1 MPRRHL
7 LNEYAASAGD
17 RKVNL
22 VMRATRL
29 VLVGLLLACGSISN
43 VYAANSDEV
52 TPAVDGSETAV
63 RSEAAP
69 SEAMP
74 AGATTDPVQNTAAET
89 GRSDDSAAPKV
100 VASDVLVYLPVGHYL
115 DQNKRKLFANT
126 DRGDREA
133 LEQFYGSRMGAT
145 LWVDKNGYT
154 ADAQNLIA
162 ALKAADTW
170 GLRSKDYKIPELKRD
185 PSGEYSLDDLTKAET
200 RLSLDALQY
209 ARDARGGRIPNPTEQ
224 LSGYLDR
231 KPQLLDPRMVIDALS
246 KATDKGAYLASL
258 QPKNEQFNL
267 LRKKLLALRS
277 GKNGDSIKIPNGP
290 LLRPGNSNPQIALIR
305 KVLDVPAPTVKADG
319 KPADANYYDDDLAR
333 AVKAFK
339 EKNDISP
346 ASTAITAVLRRA
358 LNGNDVSEAQ
368 LLANMEE
375 WRWMPDD
382 LGNFYVMVNVPEFKV
397 RVVKD
402 DQIVYEERI
411 VTGSV
416 NRQTPIFSDSMRTI
430 VFQPRWNVPDS
441 IKIKELLPGLRAGG
455 NPLRRQ
461 GLVMERN
468 GRRVDAQNIN
478 WYRSDIRYYSVYQP
492 PGGRNALGVVKFLFP
507 NSHAVYLHD
516 TPSKSLF
523 NASVRAFSH
532 GCMRVRN
539 PVTMA
544 EIILDHDKGWDKA
557 KVDDLVTKGPEENA
571 IQLDHPIPVYIT
583 YFTAR
588 ANKDGDIESFNDIY
602 GHEKRI
608 TLALQGRW
616 NEIDKTTEP
625 KVTPDDVG
633 FDEDADS
640 RRRDYDDDNWF
651 GVSDDRDRRRRD
663 RHYDGGLNHFFQQVL
678 GGGF

>member
-1 MPRRHL
+1 M
-7 LNEYAASAGD
+7 EKYAASAGK
-17 RKVNL
+17 RKVNF

-29 VLVGLLLACGSISN
+29 VVVSLLLACGSISN
-43 VYAANSDEV
+43 VYAASPDEI
-52 TPAVDGSETAV
+52 TPAAEGSETAM
-63 RSEAAP
+63 RPEAA
-69 SEAMP
+69 SERAMP
-74 AGATTDPVQNTAAET
+74 ANATADPAQNTTAEVN
-89 GRSDDSAAPKV
+89 RSDDESAAPKV

-115 DQNKRKLFANT
+115 DQNKKKLFANIDQS
-126 DRGDREA
+126 DRAA
-133 LEQFYGSRMGAT
+133 LVQFYGSRMGAT

-154 ADAQNLIA
+154 SDAKNLIA
-162 ALKAADTW
+162 TLKAADTW
-170 GLRSKDYKIPELKRD
+170 GLNSKDYKIPELKRD
-185 PSGEYSLDDLTKAET
+185 PSGEYSLDDLTEAET

-209 ARDARGGRIPNPTEQ
+209 ARDARGGRIPDPTQQ

-231 KPQLLDPRMVIDALS
+231 KPQPLDPRIVIDALS
-246 KATDKGAYLASL
+246 KATDKGAYLTSL
-258 QPKNEQFNL
+258 QPKNEQFTL

-277 GKNGDSIKIPNGP
+277 GADGDKIKIPNGP
-290 LLRPGNSNPQIALIR
+290 LLRPGNSNSQIALIR

-319 KPADANYYDDDLAR
+319 KPADANYYDDALAR

-339 EKNDISP
+339 EKNGISP
-346 ASTAITAVLRRA
+346 VTTAITTTLRRA
-358 LNGNDVSEAQ
+358 LNGNDISEAK

-402 DQIVYEERI
+402 GEIVYEERI

-416 NRQTPIFSDSMRTI
+416 NRQTPIFSDLMRTI

-441 IKIKELLPGLRAGG
+441 IKIKELLPGLRDGG

-468 GRRVDAQNIN
+468 GRRVDAQSIN
-478 WYRSDIRYYSVYQP
+478 WYRTDIRYYSVYQP
-492 PGGRNALGVVKFLFP
+492 PGGGNALGVVKFLFP

-544 EIILDHDKGWDKA
+544 EIILDHDKGWDKS
-557 KVDDLVTKGPEENA
+557 KVDNLVTKGPEENA

-588 ANKDGDIESFNDIY
+588 ANKDGDVESFNDIY

-608 TLALQGRW
+608 TLALEGRW
-616 NEIDKTTEP
+616 NEIDRTTEP

-640 RRRDYDDDNWF
+640 RRRDYRDYDDDDWF

-663 RHYDGGLNHFFQQVL
+663 RHYDGGLNHFFRQVL
-678 GGGF
+678 GGY